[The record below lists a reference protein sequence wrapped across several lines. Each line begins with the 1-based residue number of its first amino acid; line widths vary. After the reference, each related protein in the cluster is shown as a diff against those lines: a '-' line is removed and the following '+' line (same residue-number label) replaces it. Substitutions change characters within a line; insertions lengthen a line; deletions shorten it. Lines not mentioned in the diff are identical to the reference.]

1 MRTITNK
8 IQYTKFFRCKSYV
21 YGLRSTMT
29 NIRFNAL
36 WLYIHKELTD
46 NLDLAEV
53 GNEFVSLNDERY
65 QYFVKLTFHEVYALY
80 C

>member
-8 IQYTKFFRCKSYV
+8 RLYTKFFHCKSYV
-21 YGLRSTMT
+21 YVRLRSTMS
-29 NIRFNAL
+29 NRSFNAL

-65 QYFVKLTFHEVYALY
+65 QYFGKFIKSDFS
-80 C
+80 